1 MDPDQ
6 SRGVD
11 QKEGEPPSG
20 IPPSGSKGGIFY
32 GWWIVAISTAAS
44 TIQSAVFNV
53 GAQTLVLP
61 LIREFDT
68 TRTAISIAFS
78 LRRLEGG
85 VTGPLEGYLIHW
97 MGPRPYMVVGW
108 IIFGLGF
115 IAMGLC
121 QNIYQFYAAF
131 LLVTLGQSVAGF
143 LPIVTVLVN
152 WFDHWRGRAIAIYQ
166 LGGSFGALLVPVLA
180 WAVLNI

>member
-6 SRGVD
+6 SRGVS
-11 QKEGEPPSG
+11 QKEGEPPSD

-68 TRTAISIAFS
+68 TRTAVSIAFS

-85 VTGPLEGYLIHW
+85 VTGPLEGYLIHLSL
-97 MGPRPYMVVGW
+97 
-108 IIFGLGF
+108 IHI
-115 IAMGLC
+115 
-121 QNIYQFYAAF
+121 
-131 LLVTLGQSVAGF
+131 
-143 LPIVTVLVN
+143 
-152 WFDHWRGRAIAIYQ
+152 
-166 LGGSFGALLVPVLA
+166 
-180 WAVLNI
+180 